1 MAYFDNNATTPLGK
15 LPLQVYQVALEDDW
29 SNPSS
34 PYISASRVRAKIQKA
49 REEFAHSFNLKPDD
63 LIFTSGATESNNAVL
78 AHASL
83 LPLKVKGCLLSPLEH
98 SSILEPA
105 KYWFDQKVFYLPIDS
120 NGLVLL
126 DNLEKIIEAK
136 SISFVSLM
144 AANNETGVLQPWQ
157 EVARI
162 CARKGV
168 FFHCDATQ
176 WVGKLDPTDF
186 SICTSFSAS
195 AHKFSGPK
203 GVGWL
208 ACKRPFSL
216 QLGGGQEN
224 GLRGGTENY
233 PAIISMLTAFKES
246 QENLFTFSNRVNW
259 RDQFELDLEQY
270 LPQTRFL
277 GNNHPRLWNTS
288 MFVLPKFENLS
299 WIGKLDK
306 IGFSVSTGSAC
317 STGNMSNS
325 LLTSSMNL
333 SSSQVRRLVRVSSY
347 SEQTQRDWQELAL
360 AFKKVHD
367 ELEME
372 ASCSSVI
379 SL

>member
-1 MAYFDNNATTPLGK
+1 M
-15 LPLQVYQVALEDDW
+15 
-29 SNPSS
+29 
-34 PYISASRVRAKIQKA
+34 
-49 REEFAHSFNLKPDD
+49 
-63 LIFTSGATESNNAVL
+63 
-78 AHASL
+78 
-83 LPLKVKGCLLSPLEH
+83 
-98 SSILEPA
+98 
-105 KYWFDQKVFYLPIDS
+105 
-120 NGLVLL
+120 
-126 DNLEKIIEAK
+126 
-136 SISFVSLM
+136 
-144 AANNETGVLQPWQ
+144 
-157 EVARI
+157 
-162 CARKGV
+162 
-168 FFHCDATQ
+168 
-176 WVGKLDPTDF
+176 GKLDPTDF
-186 SICTSFSAS
+186 SFCTSFSAS

-233 PAIISMLTAFKES
+233 PAIISMLTAFQQS
-246 QENLFTFSNRVNW
+246 QENLSTFSNRANW
-259 RDQFELDLEQY
+259 RDQFEFDLEKC
-270 LPQTRFL
+270 LPQTQFL
-277 GNNHPRLWNTS
+277 GRNNPRLWNTS

-325 LLTSSMNL
+325 LLTSSMGL
-333 SSSQVRRLVRVSSY
+333 STSQVRRLVRVSSY
-347 SEQTQRDWQELAL
+347 SEQTQKDWQDLAL
-360 AFKKVHD
+360 AFKKVYD